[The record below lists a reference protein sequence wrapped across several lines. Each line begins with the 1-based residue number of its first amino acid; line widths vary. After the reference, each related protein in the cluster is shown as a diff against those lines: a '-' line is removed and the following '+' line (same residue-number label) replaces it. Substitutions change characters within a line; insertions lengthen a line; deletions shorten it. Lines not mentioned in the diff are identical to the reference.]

1 MILKAVLVSAVR
13 EEGNRIKRI
22 NLFNIGNIVLYADYR
37 FYVQPIEYYGK
48 SNF

>member
-1 MILKAVLVSAVR
+1 MLLKAVLVRSVR

-22 NLFNIGNIVLYADYR
+22 NLFKIGNIVLYADYR
-37 FYVQPIEYYGK
+37 FYVQPIEYCDK